1 MKHCVIKNFE
11 KKTPSDIVVDKIQL
25 SCGREINI
33 YQIETVHDL
42 TQFIGYG
49 KYMNKKIGN
58 VYFRGQTSL
67 YDGTM
72 IPSLYR
78 GAKSLKSIT
87 QKYNRRI
94 NSIIKTTSVFNEYN
108 RAVFEPLIQHY
119 GVKTPYIDLVD
130 NIWVAL
136 WFALHQ
142 AKSKPIN
149 SHEYVYYYDSKC
161 EYAYIVLMVS
171 DAINE
176 TEQFGVYKGDETTL
190 VDLRKAT
197 PSYFL
202 RPHAQHAYMLRKNE
216 ECPGD
221 YSDLIVGIVRI
232 PTDIGLKWLGKNE
245 FLSLS
250 SLFPASY
257 FDTGYKTLLKK
268 YPEEDE
274 ARVKAFGSIQ
284 ILTD

>member
-1 MKHCVIKNFE
+1 MHYIIDNFE
-11 KKTPSDIVVDKIQL
+11 KKTPSDIKFDTIQL
-25 SCGREINI
+25 ACGNEINV

-42 TQFIGYG
+42 TQFIGFG
-49 KYMNKKIGN
+49 KYKNNEVGN

-67 YDGTM
+67 YNGAM

-78 GAKSLKSIT
+78 GKKNLESIT
-87 QKYNRRI
+87 CKYGERI
-94 NSIIKTTSVFNEYN
+94 NRIINTKRIFSQYD
-108 RAVFEPLIQHY
+108 RSVFEPLIQHY

-142 AKSKPIN
+142 AKNVPIN
-149 SHEYVYYYDSKC
+149 SHEYIYYYDSSE

-171 DAINE
+171 DALEE
-176 TEQFGVYKGDETTL
+176 TGKFGVYKGKETTL

-202 RPHAQHAYMLRKNE
+202 RPHAQHAYMIRKNE
-216 ECPGD
+216 KYPGD
-221 YSDLIVGIVRI
+221 YTDLIVGIARI
-232 PTDIGLKWLGKNE
+232 PTSIGLKWLGTSE

-250 SLFPASY
+250 SLFPAAY
-257 FDTGYKTLLKK
+257 FDSGYKVLLKN
-268 YPEEDE
+268 YPEEE
-274 ARVKAFGSIQ
+274 QGIINQYGSVQ